1 MTAFR
6 FAAFEFRPRLW
17 TGIAALAGIALTLVL
32 AQWQLGRAQY
42 KEDLQ
47 KRYELLGRQPAV
59 SVGGRAAGLDDVL
72 LRRVEV
78 RGEFEPRFTV
88 FVDNRVHGHR
98 PGYHPPLPD
107 RRVPE
112 GLRRHEFR
120 PVRVTA
126 VCP

>member
-59 SVGGRAAGLDDVL
+59 NVGGRAAGLDL
-72 LRRVEV
+72 
-78 RGEFEPRFTV
+78 
-88 FVDNRVHGHR
+88 RVHDKPDSQEICFVPDGDYARVVEEIR
-98 PGYHPPLPD
+98 PGAARAGL
-107 RRVPE
+107 VP
-112 GLRRHEFR
+112 
-120 PVRVTA
+120 A
-126 VCP
+126 